1 MLICINETD
10 LMDVNSPLYHI
21 QETAIKCNRFKPKM
35 VVFFDVIA
43 SSYAQKLTRKINC
56 LKV

>member
-21 QETAIKCNRFKPKM
+21 QETAIKYNRFKPK
-35 VVFFDVIA
+35 
-43 SSYAQKLTRKINC
+43 N
-56 LKV
+56 